1 MKTVFVTGASRGIGK
16 SIALE
21 LGNNFKVVVGFS
33 NSEDM
38 AVEVVEEINNS
49 GGDALSI
56 QLNIGDKNSVDKAF
70 TEIENK
76 YSHVDILINNAG
88 ITRDNILPRM
98 KEDEWN
104 DVIQT
109 NLTGNFYTS
118 QRAIKKMIKN
128 KWGRIIFISSVVG
141 LSGNQGQANYAASK
155 AGLIGLSKSISKEV
169 GSRNITSNVIAPGYI
184 ETEMTSFIDDE
195 NRENII
201 EQLSIK
207 RMGMPEDISN
217 MVSFLCKDESEY
229 ITGQVIPIDG
239 GLTT

>member
-155 AGLIGLSKSISKEV
+155 AGLIGL
-169 GSRNITSNVIAPGYI
+169 
-184 ETEMTSFIDDE
+184 
-195 NRENII
+195 
-201 EQLSIK
+201 
-207 RMGMPEDISN
+207 
-217 MVSFLCKDESEY
+217 
-229 ITGQVIPIDG
+229 
-239 GLTT
+239 

>member
-76 YSHVDILINNAG
+76 
-88 ITRDNILPRM
+88 
-98 KEDEWN
+98 
-104 DVIQT
+104 
-109 NLTGNFYTS
+109 F
-118 QRAIKKMIKN
+118 
-128 KWGRIIFISSVVG
+128 
-141 LSGNQGQANYAASK
+141 
-155 AGLIGLSKSISKEV
+155 
-169 GSRNITSNVIAPGYI
+169 
-184 ETEMTSFIDDE
+184 
-195 NRENII
+195 
-201 EQLSIK
+201 
-207 RMGMPEDISN
+207 
-217 MVSFLCKDESEY
+217 
-229 ITGQVIPIDG
+229 
-239 GLTT
+239 